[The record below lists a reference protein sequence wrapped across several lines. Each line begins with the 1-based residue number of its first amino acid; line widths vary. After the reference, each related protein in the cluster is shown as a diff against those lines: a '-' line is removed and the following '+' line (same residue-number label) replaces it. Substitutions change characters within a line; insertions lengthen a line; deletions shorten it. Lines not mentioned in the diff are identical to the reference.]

1 MTTTVQF
8 REVLLITSSQRHSYT
23 FGQGVNLIVGPVG
36 AGKTSLLELLRFGIG
51 GNGVL
56 SQAAEQA
63 VQRVTVTVWLG
74 SGTYLLSRR
83 VGSNLV
89 EVLSR
94 DGTPL
99 ETFSTQQSKRY
110 RPISEFLLE
119 AAGLPAVRLASSGV
133 RPTSKTEPLSF
144 FDVFSFCYLPQSEI
158 DRSVTR
164 HADPMRARK
173 RKATFELL
181 FGLSDVETAAAERL
195 VGELNDR
202 LSEARQR
209 ESTVRTFLE
218 QVGERSEPSLVAER
232 QVLEKAAMA
241 ARRQLS
247 GLREDLRSVTA
258 DEAARRDRLAAFAR
272 HLREVQDQVRERQT
286 ELASHTQL
294 LAQLDLDLQ
303 RLGRARSARAALR
316 GIEFTQ
322 CPRCMQSL
330 ADVAREPGHCV
341 LCGQPE
347 PSTVAAD
354 LLAPVDDDAI
364 QLSLDQQWGANDERR
379 RIQAM
384 IEEVQELATQDQSGL
399 DDVLAQQRALEASL
413 HEMELDLDER
423 TRSYV
428 SPRFEAIAD
437 LSSQVAAA
445 EARQH
450 AIDLALGYWTR
461 HREIVADV
469 SVLEQDFA
477 EARRR
482 LEQSRAVLFERK
494 SRVVELSQIFDEI
507 VRLIEPPWYE
517 SAYIDLNSYLPVVHG
532 AQFDQLSGGEKT
544 ITNFAYQLAML
555 TYALSSRTTLLPA
568 LLVMDTPRKNL
579 GSGLDQALAARMYRR
594 VAVLA
599 DAYPGAFQ
607 LVVADNDPPP
617 VVLPSASTIE
627 LSYEH
632 PLIPDLQHPG
642 PSVETV
648 SSRMERRGPHD

>member
-1 MTTTVQF
+1 MTTTVRF
-8 REVLLITSSQRHSYT
+8 DEVLLTTSSQRHSYT
-23 FGQGVNLIVGPVG
+23 FGEGVNLIVGPVG

-63 VQRVTVTVWLG
+63 VQRVTVTARLG
-74 SGTYLLSRR
+74 TTSYLLSRR

-94 DGTPL
+94 DGTRL
-99 ETFSTQQSKRY
+99 ETFSTHQSQRY

-133 RPTSKTEPLSF
+133 KPTSKTEPLSF

-181 FGLSDVETAAAERL
+181 LGLSDVETAAAERL

-202 LSEARQR
+202 LAEVRQR

-218 QVGERSEPSLVAER
+218 QAGEGSEPSLLAER
-232 QVLEKAAMA
+232 QELEETATA
-241 ARRQLS
+241 ARTQLS
-247 GLREDLRSVTA
+247 VLREELRAVTA
-258 DEAARRDRLAAFAR
+258 DEAARRDRLTALAR
-272 HLREVQDQVRERQT
+272 QLREVQDQVRERQS
-286 ELASHTQL
+286 ELAAHAQL

-303 RLGRARSARAALR
+303 RLGRARAARAALR

-330 ADVAREPGHCV
+330 ADVARESDHCV

-347 PSTVAAD
+347 PSTAAEG
-354 LLAPVDDDAI
+354 LLATVDEDAM
-364 QLSLDQQWGANDERR
+364 QLALAQQWGVNDERR
-379 RIQAM
+379 RIHAM
-384 IEEVQELATQDQSGL
+384 IEEVKELATQDQRGL
-399 DDVLAQQRALEASL
+399 DDVLAEQRALEATL

-428 SPRFEAIAD
+428 SPRFEAITD
-437 LSSQVAAA
+437 LSSRVAAA
-445 EARQH
+445 EARQQ
-450 AIDLALGYWTR
+450 AIDRALSYWTR
-461 HREIVADV
+461 HREIVAEV
-469 SVLEQDFA
+469 GELEQQLAD
-477 EARRR
+477 ARRG
-482 LEQSRAVLFERK
+482 LEQSRAVLLERK
-494 SRVVELSQIFDEI
+494 SRVVELSEVFDEI

-517 SAYIDLNSYLPVVHG
+517 SAYIDLASYLPVVHG

-568 LLVMDTPRKNL
+568 LLIIDTPRKNL

-594 VAVLA
+594 VAALA

-607 LVVADNDPPP
+607 LVIADNDPPP
-617 VVLPSASTIE
+617 VPLTSASTID

-632 PLIPDLQHPG
+632 PLIPDLAHPG
-642 PSVETV
+642 PNVEKV
-648 SSRMERRGPHD
+648 SARMEREGPKG